1 MSKTIEPVVKSFLEG
16 KKRKISNTDTDGEN
30 LYLFDNRIAW
40 KEKITEEDYALWI
53 STCNW
58 NTRTTRSRLNMLPDI
73 WVRTVKG
80 QLYLY
85 VGAHLYVGDPNE
97 RDVNKWIKWD
107 GQPIN
112 VTELIYKQSRL

>member
-16 KKRKISNTDTDGEN
+16 RKRKISNTDTDGEN
-30 LYLFDNRIAW
+30 LYLFGNRIAW
-40 KEKITEEDYALWI
+40 KQKINEDSYALWV
-53 STCNW
+53 STCGW
-58 NTRTTRSRLNMLPDI
+58 NSVTTRDRLNMLPDV

-85 VGAHLYVGDPNE
+85 VGNHSE

-107 GQPIN
+107 GKPIN
-112 VTELIYKQSRL
+112 VTELIYKQNKL

>member
-1 MSKTIEPVVKSFLEG
+1 MSKTIEPVVKCFLEG
-16 KKRKISNTDTDGEN
+16 KKKKISNTDTDGEN
-30 LYLFDNRIAW
+30 LYLFENRIAW

-58 NTRTTRSRLNMLPDI
+58 NTRTTRDRLNMLPDV
-73 WVRTVKG
+73 WVRTSKS

-85 VGAHLYVGDPNE
+85 VGNRSE

-107 GQPIN
+107 GNAIN